1 MSSTIDQAP
10 LGPERLPQESP
21 RAYRAFCIYRD
32 LGPDRSLD
40 QAWKRFCAASD
51 PTKDRGSAR
60 RPGHW
65 AAWSQKYQWV
75 ERAEA
80 YDDVIEEENRSAAA
94 ERRRK
99 LHEARSKFQSE
110 EQQRIENQVRN
121 ADAVLDRMGT
131 APLNEVIQLTKDN
144 VTNKT
149 TTTKIKAV
157 NARDMAALLKAR
169 NQTASQAIR
178 GVFDITGLEQE
189 EQKPTRIVWTP
200 SKKAA

>member
-51 PTKDRGSAR
+51 PAKYRGSAR

-121 ADAVLDRMGT
+121 ADAVLDKMGT
-131 APLNEVIQLTKDN
+131 APLNEVIQITKDG
-144 VTNKT
+144 NKT

-157 NARDMAALLKAR
+157 NARGMAALLKSR
-169 NQTASQAIR
+169 NDTAKQAIR

-189 EQKPTRIVWTP
+189 QKPTRIVWTP
-200 SKKAA
+200 AKKAA

>member
-51 PTKDRGSAR
+51 PTKNRGSAR

-75 ERAEA
+75 ERAEG

-121 ADAVLDRMGT
+121 ADAVLDKMGT
-131 APLNEVIQLTKDN
+131 APLNEVIQITKDG
-144 VTNKT
+144 NKT
-149 TTTKIKAV
+149 TTTKIKAPNV
-157 NARDMAALLKAR
+157 RDMAALLKAR

-189 EQKPTRIVWTP
+189 QKPTRIVWTP
-200 SKKAA
+200 AKKAA

>member
-51 PTKDRGSAR
+51 PTKNRGSAR

-80 YDDVIEEENRSAAA
+80 YDDLIEEESRNAAA
-94 ERRRK
+94 ERRRQ
-99 LHEARSKFQSE
+99 LHEARSQFQSE

-121 ADAVLDRMGT
+121 ADAVLDKMGT
-131 APLNEVIQLTKDN
+131 APLNEVIQITKDA
-144 VTNKT
+144 NKT
-149 TTTKIKAV
+149 TTTKIKAPNV
-157 NARDMAALLKAR
+157 RDMAALLKSR
-169 NQTASQAIR
+169 NDTAKQAIR

-189 EQKPTRIVWTP
+189 QKPTRIIWTP
-200 SKKAA
+200 AKKAA

>member
-51 PTKDRGSAR
+51 PAKYRGSAR

-75 ERAEA
+75 ERAEG
-80 YDDVIEEENRSAAA
+80 YDDFIEEENRSAAA

-99 LHEARSKFQSE
+99 LHEARSQFQSE
-110 EQQRIENQVRN
+110 EQQRIENRVRN
-121 ADAVLDRMGT
+121 ADAVLDKMGT
-131 APLNEVIQLTKDN
+131 APLNEVIQITKDA
-144 VTNKT
+144 NKT

-157 NARDMAALLKAR
+157 NARDMATLMKTRNETAR
-169 NQTASQAIR
+169 QAIR
-178 GVFDITGLEQE
+178 GVFDIEGLEQQ
-189 EQKPTRIVWTP
+189 EQKPTRIVWIP
-200 SKKAA
+200 AKKAA

>member
-51 PTKDRGSAR
+51 PTKNRGSAR

-75 ERAEA
+75 ERAEG

-121 ADAVLDRMGT
+121 ADAVLDKMGT
-131 APLNEVIQLTKDN
+131 APLNEVIQITKDG
-144 VTNKT
+144 NKT
-149 TTTKIKAV
+149 TTTKIKAPNV
-157 NARDMAALLKAR
+157 RDMAALLKSR
-169 NQTASQAIR
+169 NDTAKQAIR

-189 EQKPTRIVWTP
+189 QKPTRIVWTP
-200 SKKAA
+200 AKKAA

>member
-1 MSSTIDQAP
+1 MSSTINQAP

-21 RAYRAFCIYRD
+21 RAYRAFCVYRD
-32 LGPDRSLD
+32 LGPGRSLD
-40 QAWKRFCAASD
+40 QAWELFCAASD

-80 YDDVIEEENRSAAA
+80 YDDLIEEESRNAAA
-94 ERRRK
+94 ERRRQ
-99 LHEARSKFQSE
+99 LHEARSQFQSE

-121 ADAVLDRMGT
+121 ADAVLVKMGT
-131 APLNEVIQLTKDN
+131 APLNEIIQVTKDK

-149 TTTKIKAV
+149 TTTKVKAL
-157 NARDMAALLKAR
+157 NPRGMAALLKTRNDTAR
-169 NQTASQAIR
+169 QAIR
-178 GVFDITGLEQE
+178 GVYDTKGLEE
-189 EQKPTRIVWTP
+189 EERKPSRIIWMP
-200 SKKAA
+200 GKKAA

>member
-1 MSSTIDQAP
+1 MSSTINQAP
-10 LGPERLPQESP
+10 LGPERLPQESQ

-32 LGPDRSLD
+32 MGPDRSLD
-40 QAWKRFCAASD
+40 QAWKRFRAASG

-65 AAWSQKYQWV
+65 ADWSQKYHWV

-80 YDDVIEEENRSAAA
+80 YDDFIEEENRIAGA

-99 LHEARSKFQSE
+99 LHEARSQFQSE

-121 ADAVLDRMGT
+121 VDAVLDKMGT
-131 APLNEVIQLTKDN
+131 APLNEVIQITKDG
-144 VTNKT
+144 NKT
-149 TTTKIKAV
+149 TTTKI
-157 NARDMAALLKAR
+157 NAFNPRGVAALLKVRNETAR
-169 NQTASQAIR
+169 QAIR

-189 EQKPTRIVWTP
+189 ERKVDRLVWTP
-200 SKKAA
+200 AKKAA

>member
-51 PTKDRGSAR
+51 PAKDRGSAR

-75 ERAEA
+75 ERAEG
-80 YDDVIEEENRSAAA
+80 YDDFIEEENRSAAA

-121 ADAVLDRMGT
+121 ADAVLDKMGT
-131 APLNEVIQLTKDN
+131 APLNEVIQITKDG
-144 VTNKT
+144 NKT

-157 NARDMAALLKAR
+157 NARGMAALLKSR
-169 NQTASQAIR
+169 NDTAKQAIR

-189 EQKPTRIVWTP
+189 QKPTRIVWTP
-200 SKKAA
+200 AKKAA

>member
-51 PTKDRGSAR
+51 PAKYRGSAR

-75 ERAEA
+75 ERAEG
-80 YDDVIEEENRSAAA
+80 YDDFIEEENRSAAA

-121 ADAVLDRMGT
+121 ADAVLDKMGT
-131 APLNEVIQLTKDN
+131 APLNEVIQITKDG
-144 VTNKT
+144 NKT

-157 NARDMAALLKAR
+157 NARGMAALLKSR
-169 NQTASQAIR
+169 NDTAKQAIR

-189 EQKPTRIVWTP
+189 QKPTRIVWTP
-200 SKKAA
+200 AKKAA

>member
-1 MSSTIDQAP
+1 MSSTINQAP
-10 LGPERLPQESP
+10 LSPERLPRESP
-21 RAYRAFCIYRD
+21 RAYRAFCVYRD

-40 QAWKRFCAASD
+40 QAWGRFRAASD

-80 YDDVIEEENRSAAA
+80 YDDFIEEESRSAAA
-94 ERRRK
+94 ERRRE
-99 LHEARSKFQSE
+99 LHEARSQFQSE

-121 ADAVLDRMGT
+121 ADAVLVKMGT
-131 APLNEVIQLTKDN
+131 APLNEIIQVTKDK

-149 TTTKIKAV
+149 TTTKIKAL
-157 NARDMAALLKAR
+157 NPRDIAALMKTRNDTAR
-169 NQTASQAIR
+169 QAIR
-178 GVFDITGLEQE
+178 GVYDTKGLEE
-189 EQKPTRIVWTP
+189 EERKPTRIVWVP
-200 SKKAA
+200 AKKAA